1 MLVARD
7 LIKLY
12 PNGRGIRGVSLQICE
27 GEIVGL
33 LGPNG
38 AGKSTTFKCLTGFEI
53 PDGGHIYVDNKE
65 ITYLPPY
72 ERAKLGVAFLP
83 QEHSL
88 FEDLTAFENIYMF
101 AELIYPDKEKAEMV
115 SVELLKDFNLY
126 YVKDS
131 KAATLSGGE
140 KRRLE
145 IARLFIRRPKYL
157 LLDEPFAG
165 IDPKHVEELKKL
177 FLRLGK
183 EASVYHDMGIL
194 ITDHNVKEVFS
205 FADRIYV
212 ISNGEVLFEGTPKE
226 AAKDPQVRQVF
237 LGEEFTY

>member
-1 MLVARD
+1 MLLAKD
-7 LIKLY
+7 LVKLY
-12 PNGRGIRGVSLQICE
+12 PNGRGIKGVTVEIRK

-38 AGKSTTFKCLTGFEI
+38 AGKTTTFKCLIGFEK
-53 PDGGHIYVDNKE
+53 PDTGHIFIDQKE
-65 ITYLPPY
+65 VTNLPPY
-72 ERAKLGVAFLP
+72 KRARLGIAFLP

-101 AELIYPDKEKAEMV
+101 AELFYPDREKAQIATI
-115 SVELLKDFNLY
+115 ELLKDFNLY
-126 YVKDS
+126 HIKDT
-131 KAATLSGGE
+131 KAGRLSGGE

-145 IARLFIRRPKYL
+145 IARLFLKRPKYL

-165 IDPKHVEELKKL
+165 IDPKHIEELKKL
-177 FLRLGK
+177 FLKLGK

-205 FADRIYV
+205 LADRVYV

-226 AAKDPQVRQVF
+226 AAKDPQVREVF